1 MISVNSNGKELLLN
15 SHWDGHGWNIK
26 WKSWSFPEKK
36 GVLSMNLIFLTIDM
50 VQLIYLGDKIT
61 TTKDYCPQIIAS
73 C

>member
-1 MISVNSNGKELLLN
+1 
-15 SHWDGHGWNIK
+15 
-26 WKSWSFPEKK
+26 
-36 GVLSMNLIFLTIDM
+36 MNLIFLTIDM